1 MLCEERLCKCR
12 QILNGTVLRIR
23 PPGRELKTV
32 GRLRALPTLAPLFDM
47 GVSCRVGV
55 VLGLGPIGDDE
66 QLHVLKQPT
75 ARPETVPLVTVDL
88 VECFTDCDAAPLQ
101 FNVNHWQS
109 VDEDGDVIAVGILSP
124 GVVFIPRSRTPH
136 FVLVDDLQPVVVD
149 VLLVEQF
156 DVLR

>member
-12 QILNGTVLRIR
+12 QILNGAVLRIR
-23 PPGRELKTV
+23 PPRRELKAV
-32 GRLRALPTLAPLFDM
+32 GSLRALPTLAPLFDM

-88 VECFTDCDAAPLQ
+88 VECFTNRHPTPLQ

-109 VDEDGDVIAVGILSP
+109 VDEDGDVITVGVAPSRVVVILRNSTP
-124 GVVFIPRSRTPH
+124 NFI
-136 FVLVDDLQPVVVD
+136 LVDDLQPVVVNI
-149 VLLVEQF
+149 LLIQKR
-156 DVLR
+156 DILR